1 MALRPAVFDHNISAF
16 DKACLL
22 EAALEGGDPRRVGFG
37 RGAAEESDHRHR
49 LLLSGGN
56 ERQRDRPA
64 KQGSEAPTVHSILL
78 QPTTAR
84 KPSTTRHGRGP
95 MGAVSRTLY
104 QSPSTRA
111 ETAAFGR
118 IPAILSVSSRMAGIG
133 ASRPLPRVSARVP
146 LLNR

>member
-95 MGAVSRTLY
+95 MGAVSRTQY
-104 QSPSTRA
+104 QSPRRMR
-111 ETAAFGR
+111 ERRLPGR
-118 IPAILSVSSRMAGIG
+118 TPAILGVSWRTAGSR
-133 ASRPLPRVSARVP
+133 ASSPLARPRDGTVIDPQ
-146 LLNR
+146 